1 MQYRLGID
9 LGTNSIGWAAVR
21 LNENGEACGVL
32 NMGVRIFPDGR
43 EKSRSDDPLGPSRAE
58 SRRVP
63 RGQRRRRDG
72 GRVPEDA
79 LPRSGPHG
87 PCRLPRGDSLQSGA
101 DGEADDC

>member
-63 RGQRRRRDG
+63 RGQRRRRD
-72 GRVPEDA
+72 RYLKRRNKLLDA
-79 LPRSGPHG
+79 LTAYGLTG
-87 PCRLPRGDSLQSGA
+87 C
-101 DGEADDC
+101 